1 VVVDFDRKGSHSRLM
16 NYDPVRGLQM
26 VNVLETEKEASF

>member
-1 VVVDFDRKGSHSRLM
+1 MDTPKGSHSSLM

-26 VNVLETEKEASF
+26 VNVLETEQEAAF